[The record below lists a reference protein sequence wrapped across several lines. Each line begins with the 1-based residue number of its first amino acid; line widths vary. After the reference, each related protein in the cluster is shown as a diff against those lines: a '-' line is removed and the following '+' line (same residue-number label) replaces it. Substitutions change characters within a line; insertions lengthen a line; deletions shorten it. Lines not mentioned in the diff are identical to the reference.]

1 MKNKIS
7 FLVLFFAVLNMSAQL
22 VANDSE
28 ENVDDWPERVY
39 ELTIDFETVNFTGKD
54 VQAMTINGGIPGPNL
69 EFNEGEFAIINV
81 TNNLDVET
89 SVHWHGLILPNF
101 FDGVPYL
108 TTPPILPGKTQ
119 QYKFALKQSGT
130 YWYHSHTGLQE
141 QRGVYGSIQINPK
154 QTDLQ
159 YDKDL
164 VLVLSDWM
172 DESPK
177 SQLKNLKR
185 GNEWYLIKKGQIQSL
200 DKLIKKNA
208 VGAKLKMAWQ
218 RMPDMAIS
226 DNYFD
231 KFFINGSA
239 EQNYTDFEPGERV
252 RLRFINAAAATYF
265 WLTFGGEDPML
276 VSADG
281 LDVVPVQHNKTLIGV
296 AETYDYIVTVPENG
310 KLQLRATAQ
319 DGSGEALAYIGKGK
333 TLEAPVVPEPDLI
346 MGMKHMMSM
355 GMKMGAPA
363 SKFNPSKNDS
373 IQVMEKYKMD
383 MSGMN
388 MDGMSMD
395 NGKMNMDGM
404 DMKTDSTKMDHSK
417 MKMKDDTM
425 KDGMMGMKNDSTKMD
440 HSKMDHSK
448 MKMKDDTM
456 KDGMMGMDMKTDS
469 TKIDHSKMDH
479 SKMKMK
485 NDKMNG
491 SMDPPAGRAG
501 MGGMKMGYRVPE
513 DKVVGDNMKTGGN
526 PEFNYNYLRAK
537 ESTEFEN
544 DKPVKEMLFNLTGN
558 MNRYVWSING
568 VPLSE
573 TDKIQIK
580 KGEVVRVTL
589 NNLTMMHHP
598 MHLHG
603 HFFRV
608 LNENGEYSP
617 LKHTVNVA
625 PMQKVVFEFAA
636 NESGDWFFHCH
647 ILYHMMS
654 GMARVFSYDTPRD
667 ERLQEYPLTKLT
679 NEGDHMF
686 TWGELTAA
694 SHMTEVYAT
703 ATNIRNQF
711 SVRGEYGWNEN
722 LEVEATYERYLND
735 YFRVFGG
742 VNVEN
747 GMEDSLEEINT
758 TAIAGVRWLLPLL
771 INSDFRIDSKLRP
784 QVSFSTGFMILP
796 RLGIYGEYEYQM
808 DFGWDGK
815 LPAGQDFDEE
825 TTWQVGL
832 EYVLSRN
839 FSLMASY
846 DNRFDAGGGLSWR
859 F

>member
-1 MKNKIS
+1 MLLLFVS
-7 FLVLFFAVLNMSAQL
+7 FTVNAQ
-22 VANDSE
+22 VTANSSE
-28 ENVDDWPERVY
+28 ENIDNWPERVY
-39 ELTIDFETVNFTGKD
+39 DLTIDYQTVNFTGKD
-54 VQAMTINGGIPGPNL
+54 VKAMTVNGGIPGPNL

-81 TNNLDVET
+81 TNNMEVET

-101 FDGVPYL
+101 YDGVPYL
-108 TTPPILPGKTQ
+108 STPPVRPGETL
-119 QYKFALKQSGT
+119 QYKFAIKQSGT

-154 QTDLQ
+154 ETDLQ

-172 DESPK
+172 DERPE

-185 GNEWYLIKKGQIQSL
+185 GNEWYLIKKGQVQSL

-208 VGAKLKMAWQ
+208 VGAKLNMAWQ

-226 DNYFD
+226 DNYYD
-231 KFFINGSA
+231 NFFVNGSD
-239 EQNYTDFEPGERV
+239 EQQYPNFEPGERV
-252 RLRFINAAAATYF
+252 RVRFINAAAASYF

-281 LDVVPVQHNKTLIGV
+281 IDVVPVRHNKTLIGV
-296 AETYDYIVTVPENG
+296 AETYDFIITIPENG
-310 KLQLRATAQ
+310 KLQIRATAQ
-319 DGSGEALAYIGKGK
+319 DGSGEASAYLGNGELLA
-333 TLEAPVVPEPDLI
+333 APVIPEPDLI
-346 MGMKHMMSM
+346 MSMKRMMSM

-373 IQVMEKYKMD
+373 IQVMENYKMN
-383 MSGMN
+383 MNGMQ

-395 NGKMNMDGM
+395 ES
-404 DMKTDSTKMDHSK
+404 MKKMDHGTMKMDHGK
-417 MKMKDDTM
+417 MKMKADTM
-425 KDGMMGMKNDSTKMD
+425 KMAGSEADSSNGKGKKMMDETMHMDGNME
-440 HSKMDHSK
+440 
-448 MKMKDDTM
+448 
-456 KDGMMGMDMKTDS
+456 
-469 TKIDHSKMDH
+469 
-479 SKMKMK
+479 
-485 NDKMNG
+485 
-491 SMDPPAGRAG
+491 
-501 MGGMKMGYRVPE
+501 MGGMKMGYMVPK
-513 DKVVGDNMKTGGN
+513 DKVVGDAMKTGGN
-526 PEFNYNYLRAK
+526 PEFNYNYLKSPEPTTFRN
-537 ESTEFEN
+537 EQ
-544 DKPVKEMLFNLTGN
+544 PVKEMLFNLTGN

-573 TDKIQIK
+573 TDKIKIE
-580 KGEVVRVTL
+580 KGEVVRITL

-608 LNENGEYSP
+608 LNENGEYAP

-625 PMQKVVFEFAA
+625 PMQKVVIEFDA
-636 NESGDWFFHCH
+636 NEQGDWFFHCH
-647 ILYHMMS
+647 VLYHMNS
-654 GMARVFSYDTPRD
+654 GMARIFSYDTPRD
-667 ERLQEYPLTKLT
+667 ERLKGYPLTNLT
-679 NEGDHMF
+679 NEADHIF
-686 TWGELTAA
+686 TWGEVTAA
-694 SHMTEVYAT
+694 SHMAEVYAT

-711 SVRGEYGWNEN
+711 TFRGEYGWNKN

-735 YFRVFGG
+735 YFRLFGG

-758 TAIAGVRWLLPLL
+758 TGIAGIRWLMPLL

-784 QVSFSTGFMILP
+784 QLSLSTGFMIFP

-815 LPAGQDFDEE
+815 LPEGQDFDEE

-832 EYVLSRN
+832 EYVLGRD
-839 FSLMASY
+839 FSLMGSY
-846 DNRFDAGGGLSWR
+846 DNRFGAGGGLSVR

>member
-1 MKNKIS
+1 MKYKITLLLTMLIT
-7 FLVLFFAVLNMSAQL
+7 FGAKAQL
-22 VANDSE
+22 VANETE
-28 ENVDDWPERVY
+28 ENVDNWPERIY
-39 ELTIDFETVNFTGKD
+39 DLTIDYKTVNFTGKD

-81 TNNLDVET
+81 TNKMDVET
-89 SVHWHGLILPNF
+89 SIHWHGMILPNF
-101 FDGVPYL
+101 HDGVPYL
-108 TTPPILPGKTQ
+108 TTPPIRPGETF

-141 QRGVYGSIQINPK
+141 QRGVYGSLQINPK
-154 QTDLQ
+154 ETDLE

-164 VLVLSDWM
+164 VLVLSDWV
-172 DESPK
+172 DENPQ

-185 GNEWYLIKKGQIQSL
+185 GNEWYLIKKGQVQSL
-200 DKLIKKNA
+200 DKLIAQGA

-231 KFFINGSA
+231 KFFINGGTSQ
-239 EQNYTDFEPGERV
+239 EYPSFRPGERV
-252 RLRFINAAAATYF
+252 RLRFVNAAAASYF

-276 VSADG
+276 ISADG
-281 LDVVPVQHNKTLIGV
+281 LDVVPVEHNKTLIGV
-296 AETYDYIVTVPENG
+296 AETYDFIVTIPESG
-310 KLQLRATAQ
+310 KLQVRATAQ
-319 DGSGEALAYIGKGK
+319 DGSGEASAFIGTGNV
-333 TLEAPVVPEPDLI
+333 LEAPVVPEPNLI
-346 MGMKHMMSM
+346 QNMKQMMSM

-383 MSGMN
+383 MGGMQ
-388 MDGMSMD
+388 MSGMSMKDD
-395 NGKMNMDGM
+395 NMKMGEMEM
-404 DMKTDSTKMDHSK
+404 DSTKMAH
-417 MKMKDDTM
+417 
-425 KDGMMGMKNDSTKMD
+425 NKMD
-440 HSKMDHSK
+440 HSKMD
-448 MKMKDDTM
+448 MKDDNM
-456 KDGMMGMDMKTDS
+456 KMSKSEMKMNKGRANMKMDEDMK
-469 TKIDHSKMDH
+469 MD
-479 SKMKMK
+479 
-485 NDKMNG
+485 
-491 SMDPPAGRAG
+491 
-501 MGGMKMGYRVPE
+501 GMKMGYMVPK

-526 PEFNYNYLRAK
+526 PEFNYNYLRSPEK
-537 ESTEFEN
+537 TVFEN

-573 TDKIQIK
+573 TDKIKIK
-580 KGEVVRVTL
+580 QGEVVRITL

-636 NESGDWFFHCH
+636 DETGDWFFHCH

-667 ERLQEYPLTKLT
+667 ERLEGYPLTNLT
-679 NEGDHMF
+679 NEADHIF
-686 TWGELTAA
+686 TWGEITAA
-694 SHMTEVYAT
+694 SHMTELYAT

-711 SVRGEYGWNEN
+711 ALRGEYGWNKN
-722 LEVEATYERYLND
+722 LEAEFTYERYLND

-747 GMEDSLEEINT
+747 EGEDSLEEINT
-758 TAIAGVRWLLPLL
+758 TAIAGVRWLMPLL

-784 QVSFSTGFMILP
+784 QISFSTGFMIFP

-815 LPAGQDFDEE
+815 LPEGQDFEEE

-832 EYVLSRN
+832 EYVLSRD
-839 FSLMASY
+839 FSLMGSY
-846 DNRFDAGGGLSWR
+846 DNRFGAGGGLSLR

>member
-1 MKNKIS
+1 MKYKITLLLTMLIA
-7 FLVLFFAVLNMSAQL
+7 FGAKAQL
-22 VANDSE
+22 VANETE
-28 ENVDDWPERVY
+28 ENVDNWPERVY
-39 ELTIDFETVNFTGKD
+39 DLTIDYKTVNFTGKD

-81 TNNLDVET
+81 TNNMDVET

-101 FDGVPYL
+101 YDGVPYL
-108 TTPPILPGKTQ
+108 TTPPINPGETQ

-154 QTDLQ
+154 ETDLE

-164 VLVLSDWM
+164 VFVLSDWI
-172 DESPK
+172 DESPQ

-185 GNEWYLIKKGQIQSL
+185 GNEWYLIKKGQVQSL
-200 DKLIKKNA
+200 DKLIAQGA

-239 EQNYTDFEPGERV
+239 SQDYPDFQPGERV
-252 RLRFINAAAATYF
+252 RLRFVNAAAASYF

-281 LDVVPVQHNKTLIGV
+281 LDVVPVPHNKTLIGV
-296 AETYDYIVTVPENG
+296 AETYDFIVTIPENG
-310 KLQLRATAQ
+310 KLQVRATAQ
-319 DGSGEALAYIGKGK
+319 DGSGEASAFIGTGNV
-333 TLEAPVVPEPDLI
+333 LEAPVVPEPNLI
-346 MGMKHMMSM
+346 KNMKQMMSM

-373 IQVMEKYKMD
+373 IQVMEKYKME
-383 MSGMN
+383 MGGMQ
-388 MDGMSMD
+388 MDGMSMKD
-395 NGKMNMDGM
+395 EKMEMDGM
-404 DMKTDSTKMDHSK
+404 AMDSTKMAH
-417 MKMKDDTM
+417 
-425 KDGMMGMKNDSTKMD
+425 NKMD
-440 HSKMDHSK
+440 HSKMDMKDDK
-448 MKMKDDTM
+448 MKMS
-456 KDGMMGMDMKTDS
+456 KTE
-469 TKIDHSKMDH
+469 
-479 SKMKMK
+479 MKMK
-485 NDKMNG
+485 KGKANMDMDGDMKM
-491 SMDPPAGRAG
+491 D
-501 MGGMKMGYRVPE
+501 GMKMGYMVPK

-526 PEFNYNYLRAK
+526 PEFNYNYLRSPEK
-537 ESTEFEN
+537 TVFEN

-573 TDKIQIK
+573 TDKIKIK
-580 KGEVVRVTL
+580 QGEVVRVTL

-636 NESGDWFFHCH
+636 DETGDWFFHCH

-667 ERLQEYPLTKLT
+667 QRLNDYPLTNLT
-679 NEGDHMF
+679 NEADHIF
-686 TWGELTAA
+686 TWGEITAA
-694 SHMTEVYAT
+694 SHMTELYAT

-711 SVRGEYGWNEN
+711 TFRGEYGWNKN
-722 LEVEATYERYLND
+722 LEAEFTYERYLND

-742 VNVEN
+742 ANVEN
-747 GMEDSLEEINT
+747 EGEDSLEEINT
-758 TAIAGVRWLLPLL
+758 TAIAGVRWLMPLL

-784 QVSFSTGFMILP
+784 QVSFSTGFMIFP

-815 LPAGQDFDEE
+815 LPEGQDFEEE

-839 FSLMASY
+839 FSLMGSF
-846 DNRFDAGGGLSWR
+846 DNRFGPGGGLSLR

>member
-1 MKNKIS
+1 MKMRLL
-7 FLVLFFAVLNMSAQL
+7 LVLMICTSFGASAQL
-22 VANDSE
+22 VANKAE
-28 ENVDDWPERVY
+28 ENVDNWPERVY
-39 ELTIDFETVNFTGKD
+39 DLTIDYEMVNFTGKD
-54 VQAMTINGGIPGPNL
+54 IQAMTINGGIPGPNL

-81 TNNLDVET
+81 TNKMDVET

-101 FDGVPYL
+101 YDGVPYL
-108 TTPPILPGKTQ
+108 TTPPILPGETL
-119 QYKFALKQSGT
+119 QYKYALKQSGT

-154 QTDLQ
+154 ETDLE

-164 VLVLSDWM
+164 VMVLSDWM

-185 GNEWYLIKKGQIQSL
+185 GNEWYLIKKGQVQSL

-231 KFFINGSA
+231 KFFINGGA
-239 EQNYTDFEPGERV
+239 TQEYPDFKPGERV
-252 RLRFINAAAATYF
+252 RLRFVNAAAASYF
-265 WLTFGGEDPML
+265 WLTFVGDDPML
-276 VSADG
+276 VASDG
-281 LDVVPVQHNKTLIGV
+281 IDVVPVTHNKTLIGV
-296 AETYDYIVTVPENG
+296 AETYDFIVTIPANG
-310 KLQLRATAQ
+310 KLQVRATAQ
-319 DGSGEALAYIGKGK
+319 DGSGEASAFIGTGEIM
-333 TLEAPVVPEPDLI
+333 EAPVVPEPDLI
-346 MGMKHMMSM
+346 MSMKQMMSM
-355 GMKMGAPA
+355 GMKMGAP
-363 SKFNPSKNDS
+363 STKFNPSKNDS
-373 IQVMEKYKMD
+373 IQMMEKYAMD
-383 MSGMN
+383 MG
-388 MDGMSMD
+388 SMQ
-395 NGKMNMDGM
+395 MDGM
-404 DMKTDSTKMDHSK
+404 DMKGDDMKMQGNQMQMDGMKMDK
-417 MKMKDDTM
+417 
-425 KDGMMGMKNDSTKMD
+425 
-440 HSKMDHSK
+440 
-448 MKMKDDTM
+448 
-456 KDGMMGMDMKTDS
+456 DS
-469 TKIDHSKMDH
+469 TKIDHGTMDH
-479 SKMKMK
+479 DQMKMSKSEMKMKGNMKMKM
-485 NDKMNG
+485 DDDMQ
-491 SMDPPAGRAG
+491 
-501 MGGMKMGYRVPE
+501 MGGMKMGYMIPQE
-513 DKVVGDNMKTGGN
+513 KVVGDNMKTGGN

-537 ESTEFEN
+537 EPTEFDN

-558 MNRYVWSING
+558 MNRYTWSING

-573 TDKIQIK
+573 ADKIKIK
-580 KGEVVRVTL
+580 QGEVVRITL

-636 NESGDWFFHCH
+636 DESGDWFFHCH

-667 ERLQEYPLTKLT
+667 VRLEAFPLTNLT
-679 NEGDHMF
+679 NEAAHF
-686 TWGELTAA
+686 YTWGEVSAA
-694 SHMTEVYAT
+694 SHMTELYAI
-703 ATNIRNQF
+703 AANLRNQF
-711 SVRGEYGWNEN
+711 SVRGEYGWNKN
-722 LEVEATYERYLND
+722 LEAEFTYERYLND

-747 GMEDSLEEINT
+747 EGEDSLEEINT
-758 TAIAGVRWLLPLL
+758 TAIAGVRWLMPLL

-784 QVSFSTGFMILP
+784 QVSFSTGFMIFP

-815 LPAGQDFDEE
+815 LPDGQDFKEE

-832 EYVLSRN
+832 EYVLGRQ
-839 FSLMASY
+839 FSLMGSY
-846 DNRFDAGGGLSWR
+846 DNRFGAGGGLSLR